1 MLKKEKMIK
10 TECTIDVRYY
20 ETDLMGIVHHS
31 NYIRYFEYGRIKML
45 EDIGLPISKIESEG
59 IMLPVVSTFCTYKTP
74 SRMGDNLKIISSME
88 TMPMAKMKIK
98 TTIIKE
104 STINPLTP
112 EAEIGSVV
120 ADGEVVIGFI
130 KADTR
135 RPCRIPEFAAEIM
148 EKYF

>member
-1 MLKKEKMIK
+1 MIR

-45 EDIGLPISKIESEG
+45 EEIGLPISRIEGEG
-59 IMLPVVSTFCTYKTP
+59 VMLPVVSTFCTYKTP
-74 SRMGDNLKIISSME
+74 SRMGETLKIVSVMD

-98 TTIIKE
+98 TQIFKE
-104 STINPLTP
+104 SSCNPQTNP
-112 EAEIGSVV
+112 AEIGAVV
-120 ADGEVVIGFI
+120 AEGEVVIGFI
-130 KADTR
+130 KSDTR
-135 RPCRIPEFAAEIM
+135 RPCRIPGFAAEIM

>member
-1 MLKKEKMIK
+1 MIR

-45 EDIGLPISKIESEG
+45 EEIGLPISRIEGEG
-59 IMLPVVSTFCTYKTP
+59 VMLPVVSTFCTYKTP
-74 SRMGDNLKIISSME
+74 SRMGETLKIVSVMD

-98 TTIIKE
+98 TQIFKE
-104 STINPLTP
+104 SSCNPQTNP
-112 EAEIGSVV
+112 AEIGVVV
-120 ADGEVVIGFI
+120 AEGEVVIGFI
-130 KADTR
+130 KSDTR
-135 RPCRIPEFAAEIM
+135 RPCRIPGFAAEIM

>member
-1 MLKKEKMIK
+1 MIQ
-10 TECTIDVRYY
+10 TECTVDIRYY

-45 EDIGLPISKIESEG
+45 EEIGLPISKIEG
-59 IMLPVVSTFCTYKTP
+59 NGVILPVVSTFCTYKTP
-74 SRMGDNLKIISSME
+74 SRMGETLRIVSTVD

-98 TTIIKE
+98 TQIFKE
-104 STINPLTP
+104 SSCNPQTNP
-112 EAEIGSVV
+112 SEIGAVV
-120 ADGEVVIGFI
+120 AEGEVVIGFI

-135 RPCRIPEFAAEIM
+135 RPCRIPDFAAQIM

>member
-1 MLKKEKMIK
+1 MIQ
-10 TECTIDVRYY
+10 TECTLEVRYY

-45 EDIGLPISKIESEG
+45 EEIGLPISEIEGRG
-59 IMLPVVSTFCTYKTP
+59 IMLPVVSTYCVYKTP
-74 SRMGDNLKIISSME
+74 ARMGEMLRIVSTVE

-112 EAEIGSVV
+112 EAEIGAVV
-120 ADGEVVIGFI
+120 AEGEVVIGFI

-135 RPCRIPEFAAEIM
+135 RPCRIPGFAAEIM

>member
-1 MLKKEKMIK
+1 MIK
-10 TECTIDVRYY
+10 TECNLEVRYY

-45 EDIGLPISKIESEG
+45 NEIGLPISKIEGNG

-74 SRMGDNLKIISSME
+74 SRMGDTLKIVSSME
-88 TMPMAKMKIK
+88 SMPMAKMKIK
-98 TTIIKE
+98 TQILKK
-104 STINPLTP
+104 STVNPLTP
-112 EAEIGSVV
+112 DEEIGTVV
-120 ADGEVVIGFI
+120 AEGEVVIGFI

-135 RPCRIPEFAAEIM
+135 RPCRIPEFAAQIM

>member
-1 MLKKEKMIK
+1 MIR

-45 EDIGLPISKIESEG
+45 EEIGLPISRIEGEG
-59 IMLPVVSTFCTYKTP
+59 VMLPVVSTFCTYKTP
-74 SRMGDNLKIISSME
+74 SRMGDTLRIVSSVE
-88 TMPMAKMKIK
+88 SMPMAKMKIK
-98 TTIIKE
+98 TVIYKQ
-104 STINPLTP
+104 SSNNPLTP
-112 EAEIGSVV
+112 QGEIGAVV
-120 ADGEVVIGFI
+120 AEGEVVIGFI

-135 RPCRIPEFAAEIM
+135 RPCRVPEHAAHIM

>member
-1 MLKKEKMIK
+1 MIK

-59 IMLPVVSTFCTYKTP
+59 IMLPVVSTYCTYKNP

-112 EAEIGSVV
+112 ETEMGAVV
-120 ADGEVVIGFI
+120 AEGEVVIGFI

-135 RPCRIPEFAAEIM
+135 RPCRIPGFAAEIM